1 MTGITDDVTTAL
13 RQIRRQPGFAMVVVL
28 TLGSAMGIST
38 ALFSISDQSWSR
50 EWPVPQAD
58 RIVSAGWMHLS
69 VAEVRYWA
77 DHATSFEGLAAY
89 QIGFSKHRIEGR
101 RVFYDF
107 VTMNYFDVL
116 RVPIVLG
123 RRFADTD
130 ERLAG
135 TEPEAVISY
144 RAWEERFA
152 RDPAIV
158 GRRVPLGNS
167 TFTISG
173 VAAPGFEGGGT
184 PLRRHFWFSLS
195 AREALQMTVP
205 AANPEGRPRE
215 VRMFGRLAE
224 GVGVTR
230 ASSELLA
237 LSERFWAERG
247 LKAEGIALQGA
258 DTASQSPK
266 SAQETATYYTMLLAI
281 AFLCMI
287 ACANVS
293 NLFLARGHARRGEI
307 AVRLSL
313 GASRP
318 QLVRQLLIEA
328 LLLSLGAGIL
338 GIAFASVLPA
348 HFFSSAPDMW
358 EMVRMEFHLDARV
371 FGWTLLLSTLACA
384 VFGLAPALR
393 VTGLRA
399 SEILKDTNGQSS
411 PSLRTSLTSM
421 QAFVSVMAL
430 GIAGL
435 VLRSDTFVQGK
446 ALAQRMEGMVIVRPV
461 FPREYDAARLKI
473 AKAGLFE
480 TLAGVAGS
488 VETAAVRDNPHVP
501 VIGERADLAVSSGY
515 FGVMGLSF
523 LAGRAF
529 DTSDPADRVAVI
541 SETLARTLWPEENAL
556 GKSLVASTANGAGR
570 EVIGVVRDASPGE
583 LASYAPISAA
593 DMNLFLVRDSEAR
606 FRGRAAEIARS
617 VDPNLQLDITGGDL
631 WLAQTSPGAVLTTR
645 IFGEFGAFALA
656 LTAVGLF
663 SLSEYLVRQRTRE
676 IGIRTALGARPRHIL
691 SAILKPATRSLASG
705 LAAGTLAAIL
715 SGFLM
720 RRWGLPTGV
729 HPLDATNY
737 VMVGLLMVAVGVL
750 AMGRP
755 AVKAMRVEPSEALR
769 YE

>member
-1 MTGITDDVTTAL
+1 MTGIADDFTTAL
-13 RQIRRQPGFAMVVVL
+13 RQIRRQPGFALVVVL

-38 ALFSISDQSWSR
+38 AFFSVSDQPWSR

-58 RIVSAGWMHLS
+58 RIVTGWMHLS
-69 VAEVRYWA
+69 VAEARYWA
-77 DHATSFEGLAAY
+77 DHATTFEGLAAH
-89 QIGFSKHRIEGR
+89 QLGFSNQRIEGR
-101 RVFYDF
+101 RVFYEF
-107 VTMNYFDVL
+107 VTTNYFDVL

-123 RRFADTD
+123 RTFADTD

-135 TEPEAVISY
+135 SEPEAVISY
-144 RAWEERFA
+144 RTWDERFG
-152 RDPAIV
+152 RDPGII
-158 GRRVPLGNS
+158 GRRVPLGSS

-184 PLRRHFWFSLS
+184 RLRRHLWFSLS
-195 AREALQMTVP
+195 ARDVLQIATAP
-205 AANPEGRPRE
+205 TRDPEKRPQE

-230 ASSELLA
+230 ANAELLA

-247 LKAEGIALQGA
+247 MKAEGVRLQGA

-266 SAQETATYYTMLLAI
+266 SAQERATYYTMLLAI

-307 AVRLSL
+307 AVRISL

-348 HFFSSAPDMW
+348 HLFSSAPDIW
-358 EMVRMEFHLDARV
+358 EMVRIGFHLDARV

-446 ALAQRMEGMVIVRPV
+446 ALAQRMEGLVMVRPV
-461 FPREYDAARLKI
+461 FPRGYDPARLQV

-480 TLAGVAGS
+480 TLRGGS
-488 VETAAVRDNPHVP
+488 EHIAAVREDPHVP
-501 VIGERADLAVSSGY
+501 VIGERADLVVSPGY
-515 FGVMGLSF
+515 FGAMGLSF

-529 DTSDPADRVAVI
+529 DTTDPADRVAVI
-541 SETLARTLWPEENAL
+541 SETLAKTLWPGEDAL
-556 GKSLVASTANGAGR
+556 GKSLVARPENAAAR
-570 EVIGVVRDASPGE
+570 EVIGVVRDATPGE
-583 LASYAPISAA
+583 LASYAPISSAG
-593 DMNLFLVRDSEAR
+593 MNLFLVRDSESR

-617 VDPNLQLDITGGDL
+617 VDPNLQLEITGGKL

-645 IFGEFGAFALA
+645 LFGEFGAFALA

-737 VMVGLLMVAVGVL
+737 AIVGLLMVAVGVL

-755 AVKAMRVEPSEALR
+755 AIKAMRVEPSEALR

>member
-1 MTGITDDVTTAL
+1 MTGLADDLTTAL
-13 RQIRRQPGFAMVVVL
+13 RQIRRQPGFALVVVL

-38 ALFSISDQSWSR
+38 ALFSIGDRSWSR

-58 RIVSAGWMHLS
+58 RIVAGWMHLS

-77 DHATSFEGLAAY
+77 DHSTTFEGMAAH

-107 VTMNYFDVL
+107 VTTNYFDVL

-130 ERLAG
+130 EHLAG
-135 TEPEAVISY
+135 AEPEAVISY
-144 RAWEERFA
+144 RTWEERFD
-152 RDPAIV
+152 RDPGII
-158 GRRVPLGNS
+158 GKRVPLGS
-167 TFTISG
+167 SPFTISG

-184 PLRRHFWFSLS
+184 PLRRHLWFSLS
-195 AREALQMTVP
+195 AREALQIARAPMTD
-205 AANPEGRPRE
+205 PEKRPRE
-215 VRMFGRLAE
+215 VRMFGRLAQ
-224 GVGVTR
+224 GVGITR
-230 ASSELLA
+230 ANAELLA

-247 LKAEGIALQGA
+247 LKAERVSLQGA

-318 QLVRQLLIEA
+318 QLVRQLLVEA
-328 LLLSLGAGIL
+328 LLLSLSAGVL
-338 GIAFASVLPA
+338 GIAFASLLPA
-348 HFFSSAPDMW
+348 HFLRSAPDVW
-358 EMVRMEFHLDARV
+358 EMVRIGFHLDARV
-371 FGWTLLLSTLACA
+371 FGWALLLSTLACA

-435 VLRSDTFVQGK
+435 VVRSDTVVQGR
-446 ALAQRMEGMVIVRPV
+446 ALAQRMEGLVMVRPV
-461 FPREYDAARLKI
+461 LPKEYDAARVKV
-473 AKAGLFE
+473 ARARLFE
-480 TLAGVAGS
+480 NLRGVAS
-488 VETAAVRDNPHVP
+488 SEQIAAVREDPHLP
-501 VIGERADLAVSSGY
+501 VIGERADLAVSHGY
-515 FGVMGLSF
+515 FTVMGLSF

-529 DTSDPADRVAVI
+529 DSTDPADRVAVI
-541 SETLARTLWPEENAL
+541 SETLARTLWPGGNAL
-556 GKSLVASTANGAGR
+556 GKSLVARLATATPR

-583 LASYAPISAA
+583 LASYAPIAAA
-593 DMNLFLVRDSEAR
+593 DLNLFLVRDSESR
-606 FRGRAAEIARS
+606 FRGRAAGIARS
-617 VDPNLQLDITGGDL
+617 VDPNLQLDITGGEL
-631 WLAQTSPGAVLTTR
+631 WLTQTSPGAVLTTR
-645 IFGEFGAFALA
+645 LFGEFGAFALA

-691 SAILKPATRSLASG
+691 STILKPATRSLASG

-729 HPLDATNY
+729 HPLDTTNY
-737 VMVGLLMVAVGVL
+737 AVVGLLMVGAGVL

-755 AVKAMRVEPSEALR
+755 AIKAMRVEPSEALR

>member
-1 MTGITDDVTTAL
+1 MPRFADDVTTAL
-13 RQIRRQPGFAMVVVL
+13 RQIRRQPGFALVVIL

-50 EWPVPQAD
+50 EWPAPQAD
-58 RIVSAGWMHLS
+58 RIVAGWMHLS
-69 VAEVRYWA
+69 VAEARYWA
-77 DHATSFEGLAAY
+77 DHATTFEGLAAH
-89 QIGFSKHRIEGR
+89 QIGFSKHRLEGR

-107 VTMNYFDVL
+107 VTTNYFDVL

-135 TEPEAVISY
+135 AEPEAVVSY
-144 RAWEERFA
+144 RTWEERFE
-152 RDPAIV
+152 RDPGII
-158 GRRVPLGNS
+158 GKRVALGS
-167 TFTISG
+167 SAFTISG

-184 PLRRHFWFSLS
+184 RLRRHLWFSLS
-195 AREALQMTVP
+195 AREALQIARAPT
-205 AANPEGRPRE
+205 ADPEKRPRE

-224 GVGVTR
+224 GVDVTR
-230 ASSELLA
+230 ASAELLA

-247 LKAEGIALQGA
+247 LKAEGVSLQGA

-266 SAQETATYYTMLLAI
+266 NAQETATYYTMLLAI

-313 GASRP
+313 GASRA

-328 LLLSLGAGIL
+328 LLLSIGAGIL

-358 EMVRMEFHLDARV
+358 EMVRMDFHLDVRV

-393 VTGLRA
+393 VTGLQA

-488 VETAAVRDNPHVP
+488 VETAAVRENPHAP

-556 GKSLVASTANGAGR
+556 GKSLVASTANAAGR

-645 IFGEFGAFALA
+645 VFGEFGAFALA

-720 RRWGLPTGV
+720 RHWGLPGGV

-737 VMVGLLMVAVGVL
+737 GMVGLLMVAVGVL

-755 AVKAMRVEPSEALR
+755 ALKAMRVEPSEALR